1 MKKWIFAII
10 GVAVTCFLLGMCTGR
25 KSVKPLPA
33 EKVIEVRWEKGEEIH
48 DTIKVP
54 VPYEVIVSEDV
65 PVFIPT
71 DTAKLFEIWS
81 DYYLKRNYSLD
92 FSNDTIGV
100 FKVDASV
107 SENKLLLA
115 TSTIIPNVKTV
126 VEKEVVY
133 KQPKLIAPWV
143 IVGTSVDFKVN
154 KLQTGVDIKDRFI
167 VGVSGVRINDS
178 YGYTIDVGYKFKN
191 NK

>member
-1 MKKWIFAII
+1 MKKWIYVII
-10 GVAVTCFLLGMCTGR
+10 AVAVTCFLLGMCTGR
-25 KSVKPLPA
+25 KTVKPLPA
-33 EKVIEVRWEKGEEIH
+33 EKIVEIKWEKGDTIR

-54 VPYEVIVSEDV
+54 VPYEVSV
-65 PVFIPT
+65 PVDRPVFVAT
-71 DTAKLFEIWS
+71 DTTRLFEIWS

-92 FSNDTIGV
+92 FSNDTIGL

-107 SENKLLLA
+107 SENKLLSA
-115 TSTIIPNVKTV
+115 TSTIVPNIKTV
-126 VEKEVVY
+126 IQKEVVY

-143 IVGTSVDFKVN
+143 MIGTSVDFKVN
-154 KLQTGVDIKDRFI
+154 KLQTGIDIKDRFI

-178 YGYTIDVGYKFKN
+178 YGYTIDLGYKFKN